1 MISKDRG
8 QGPRRVGAAHRFNNT
23 RPYRGLAAMPVSAP
37 IKEGK

>member
-1 MISKDRG
+1 MMSKDRG

-23 RPYRGLAAMPVSAP
+23 YPGLAAMPVSEP